1 MARKLERADK
11 TSRLLDVKYFMLLPS
26 LADVGTP
33 YDDIHWSAVLKSVS
47 GFEMY
52 RKKYGRITPADVVEF
67 LVMDAE
73 FPRAVRFCIKSAS
86 DSLHAIT
93 RTPTGAFRYRSEQL
107 MGRLR
112 AELDFASVESVI
124 RGGLHEYLDGLQ
136 LKMNEIDKCLASDF
150 AVPGGDDV
158 PSQSQSQSQVGD
170 SIGVIWRSPSL
181 STTAR
186 STSTDRLVTLS
197 PQVVRLRPAPHV
209 RTTVRSYSLR
219 IEPSQHFVNWQ
230 QDAQGNFL
238 CRLTFPEP
246 TRAFVIEMDLV
257 AELSVVNPFDFFL
270 EPEAEQYPFDYP
282 PGLRQELAPY
292 REVGPAGPLLQ
303 GLLRS
308 IDRTPVRTIDFLV
321 AMNRLVQDQ
330 VGYVIRM
337 EPGVQTSDETLAT
350 RSGSCRDS
358 SWLLVELLRHLGFAA
373 RFVSGYLIQL
383 KPDVKPLDG
392 PPGPDEDFTDLHAW
406 AEVYLPGAGWIGL
419 DPTSG
424 LLAGEGHI
432 PLAASPHPDSAAP
445 VSGLVSPSQVELHH
459 EMSVRR
465 IHEDPRVTK
474 PYSDEQWQAIEAL
487 GDRVDADLQAHDVR
501 LTMGGEPTFVSI
513 DDMDGEEWNTAA
525 TGPDKQRLA
534 GALLRRLQ
542 HAFAR
547 GGLLHFGQGK
557 WYPGES
563 LPRWAYTCY
572 WRTDGV
578 ALWRDPSL
586 VGDVDRDYGFTEAD
600 AQAFAEGLADRLEV
614 GPEFVMTAYEDPLT
628 YIHQERELPINVNP
642 IDNDLDD
649 PEERDRLRRVF
660 SRGLGTPTGFVL
672 PLARVPG
679 KDGPT
684 WQSGLWMLRSRHLFL
699 LPGDSPVGLRLP
711 LASLQAGP
719 DLQVFPL
726 DPLGAWP
733 PIVVPATARR
743 AESSKRFTVARPGE
757 RAQRQ
762 VADTAEKSVPRQ
774 QVHLQ
779 TLESDDAMSPRGPD
793 RAGRGGSPG
802 QAVGVPAAGRLWPGL
817 RGAGGG
823 HRRHGARDGQA
834 RAGRRL
840 SAAARSAAPA
850 DQGHTRSRRDRGERA
865 PGAVV
870 ARARGHD
877 HHVVR
882 AGTPLPPRHRE
893 VHARRAAHGHRRRQS
908 RRDWR
913 RDRGRQSLPAAP

>member
-1 MARKLERADK
+1 M
-11 TSRLLDVKYFMLLPS
+11 
-26 LADVGTP
+26 
-33 YDDIHWSAVLKSVS
+33 
-47 GFEMY
+47 
-52 RKKYGRITPADVVEF
+52 
-67 LVMDAE
+67 
-73 FPRAVRFCIKSAS
+73 
-86 DSLHAIT
+86 
-93 RTPTGAFRYRSEQL
+93 
-107 MGRLR
+107 
-112 AELDFASVESVI
+112 
-124 RGGLHEYLDGLQ
+124 
-136 LKMNEIDKCLASDF
+136 
-150 AVPGGDDV
+150 
-158 PSQSQSQSQVGD
+158 
-170 SIGVIWRSPSL
+170 
-181 STTAR
+181 
-186 STSTDRLVTLS
+186 
-197 PQVVRLRPAPHV
+197 
-209 RTTVRSYSLR
+209 
-219 IEPSQHFVNWQ
+219 
-230 QDAQGNFL
+230 
-238 CRLTFPEP
+238 
-246 TRAFVIEMDLV
+246 
-257 AELSVVNPFDFFL
+257 
-270 EPEAEQYPFDYP
+270 
-282 PGLRQELAPY
+282 
-292 REVGPAGPLLQ
+292 GPAGPLLQ
-303 GLLRS
+303 GLLRTV
-308 IDRTPVRTIDFLV
+308 DRTPVRTVDFLV

-392 PPGPDEDFTDLHAW
+392 PPGPEEDFTDLHAW

-445 VSGLVSPSQVELHH
+445 VSGLVSPSHVELHH

-474 PYSDEQWQAIEAL
+474 PYSDEQWQAIQAL

-513 DDMDGEEWNTAA
+513 DDMDGAEWNTAA

-534 GALLRRLQ
+534 GVLLRRLQ
-542 HAFAR
+542 DAFAR

-586 VGDVDRDYGFTEAD
+586 VGDMDRDYGFTEHD

-614 GPEFVMTAYEDPLT
+614 GPDFVMAAYEDPLT

-699 LPGDSPVGLRLP
+699 LAGDSPS
-711 LASLQAGP
+711 LA
-719 DLQVFPL
+719 
-726 DPLGAWP
+726 
-733 PIVVPATARR
+733 
-743 AESSKRFTVARPGE
+743 
-757 RAQRQ
+757 
-762 VADTAEKSVPRQ
+762 AD
-774 QVHLQ
+774 
-779 TLESDDAMSPRGPD
+779 
-793 RAGRGGSPG
+793 
-802 QAVGVPAAGRLWPGL
+802 
-817 RGAGGG
+817 
-823 HRRHGARDGQA
+823 
-834 RAGRRL
+834 
-840 SAAARSAAPA
+840 SAALARLL
-850 DQGHTRSRRDRGERA
+850 G
-865 PGAVV
+865 V
-870 ARARGHD
+870 
-877 HHVVR
+877 
-882 AGTPLPPRHRE
+882 
-893 VHARRAAHGHRRRQS
+893 
-908 RRDWR
+908 
-913 RDRGRQSLPAAP
+913 